1 MVWPIGSCSTDAWRK
16 IKRATRLNGGKQKCL
31 ADGRCADHESD
42 ARPPRPSS
50 HLSPCPPH
58 TPAHHHT
65 PFHHALR
72 PMGLGC
78 QQRSH
83 LLYTGPCIVPPR
95 DTPHSCQPLLCAK
108 HLIAY
113 IIALSGACRR
123 GSSPLRSPF
132 ATLLSSGR
140 LHAQRRWHSNS
151 HPYHSYT
158 QTRHRRNSF
167 RVAQLYV

>member
-1 MVWPIGSCSTDAWRK
+1 MVVNKNASPTDAVPTTKATLARHGHRP
-16 IKRATRLNGGKQKCL
+16 ISRRAR
-31 ADGRCADHESD
+31 
-42 ARPPRPSS
+42 
-50 HLSPCPPH
+50 H

-65 PFHHALR
+65 PFHHALH